1 MTCALGDATVPSLSM
16 NEPKMST
23 MAAPRSGSLVAE
35 ALFPRVRHQLL
46 IILFGAPER
55 SFYLNEL
62 VRLVGAGVGGVQR
75 ELESFERAGLVRVTR
90 RGNQRHYEANPDC
103 IVYAELQGL
112 ARKTRGEVELLAIAL
127 APLTAKLDEAFVYGS
142 VARGDDH
149 AGSDI
154 DLLLVSDELSLEDVL
169 EVLMPLEASLGRR
182 VSPTLYTKAERDRR
196 RATGNAFFEKVSTG
210 PRIDLL
216 SPPRGPAALGERKR
230 RGPA

>member
-1 MTCALGDATVPSLSM
+1 VTCAWSDIAVPSLGM
-16 NEPKMST
+16 NEPKVST
-23 MAAPRSGSLVAE
+23 KAAPRSGSLIAE

-46 IILFGAPER
+46 VILFGAPER

-75 ELESFERAGLVRVTR
+75 ELESFERAGLVRVSR

-103 IVYAELQGL
+103 IVYAELRGL
-112 ARKTRGEVELLAIAL
+112 ARKTRGEVERLALAL
-127 APLTAKLDEAFVYGS
+127 APLTTKLDEAFVYGS

-149 AGSDI
+149 AGSDL
-154 DLLLVSDELSLEDVL
+154 DLLLVSDELTLEEVL
-169 EVLMPLEASLGRR
+169 EVVMPLEAELGRR

-216 SPPRGPAALGERKR
+216 SPPRGPAAPSKRER